1 MSIKHIDVKQAYLLQ
16 SAEGYVYIDVR
27 SVPEFEK
34 GHPAGAHN
42 VPLLLFDTGARQMRP
57 NADFLSVVQAN
68 YSLETKLLIGCQVGG
83 RSVQAAQILASVG
96 YADVSNVLGG
106 FGGASDPTTGQLVN
120 EGWVQAGLPVD
131 SETPIGSDYENLK
144 RKVGS

>member
-42 VPLLLFDTGARQMRP
+42 VPLLLFETGTGQMRP

-83 RSVQAAQILASVG
+83 RSVQAAQILASGG

-106 FGGASDPTTGQLVN
+106 FGGARDPATGQFVN

-131 SETPIGSDYENLK
+131 SETPTGADYENLK